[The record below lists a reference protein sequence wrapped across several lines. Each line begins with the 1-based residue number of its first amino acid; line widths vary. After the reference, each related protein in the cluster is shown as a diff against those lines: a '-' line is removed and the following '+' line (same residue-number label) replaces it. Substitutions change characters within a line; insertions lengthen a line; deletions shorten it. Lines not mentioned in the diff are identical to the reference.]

1 MPYTMFTRDDLP
13 DKEKIEQAFDPSWKK
28 LRTPS
33 KFNVELIDIAL
44 DNGYAI
50 LANSPDRIEKSWL
63 MPQDIVEKAMT
74 FQQGMRGVAAMMDG
88 MSSLGFATKAD
99 GTASVDLR
107 EIDDLVFTP
116 SSNAPSYFVEMW
128 HVLPTSTP
136 AIPMSFDDDP
146 SWRSRSMSEMISEF
160 GTPNDIRMQHVHSA
174 DMVSTHDGTAAFGR
188 ESDRRRTPLTFGA
201 IKDDKLMVQ
210 AFMRAN
216 ADKPLVRDIDRDFPD
231 MARTSKVPAEMFGVS
246 MSDVLGLDTK
256 QQLLQKTF
264 SRKVPPI
271 ANKCHLA
278 AGVSAAAV
286 SPRLSEKT
294 KARLWQ
300 GAANADGD
308 TIGTLMEVNEFEAG
322 GGYSS
327 KAAWLQETRN
337 SGTGY
342 ALAYPKLA
350 DCLLP
355 GEHTDATDYSL
366 SRTRHELVDMSK
378 MLYEMGR
385 QKMPDD
391 INSERR
397 LHERHQDVSHAHRI
411 VEHQHLA
418 DEVLDV
424 TNSRYRKVDE
434 ALSAVG
440 FERLTTGLQMYEEG
454 ERMHHCVFSYKDR
467 MLHEDSAFYTGVING
482 DRHTLQVTL
491 TNDGPRINQMY
502 RMYDRVRTEE
512 ADNAVHLA
520 LDVSSMPKRERARAI
535 EAIIDAVE
543 AADEA
548 GAPVCYSDID
558 LTGNAIR
565 SAHVLPDGTE
575 ESVKTDLGEGYSEP
589 RDNRDDPRSYDGPED
604 DGEGAENEHQD
615 DDEEDIGF

>member
-13 DKEKIEQAFDPSWKK
+13 DKEKIERAFDSAW
-28 LRTPS
+28 RPS
-33 KFNVELIDIAL
+33 KLNVELIDVAL

-50 LANSPDRIEKSWL
+50 LANSPDSILGSWL
-63 MPQDIVEKAMT
+63 MPQDTVEKAVM
-74 FQQGMRGVAAMMDG
+74 FQQGIHGITAMMEG
-88 MSSLGFATKAD
+88 MSSLGFATKAAGD
-99 GTASVDLR
+99 ASVNLR

-116 SSNAPSYFVEMW
+116 STMGSSYFVELG
-128 HVLPTSTP
+128 HVLPTNTP

-146 SWRSRSMSEMISEF
+146 SWRSRRMSEMIREL
-160 GTPNDIRMQHVHSA
+160 GAPMGIRMQHVDSMY
-174 DMVSTHDGTAAFGR
+174 MVSTHDGSTQFDR
-188 ESDRRRTPLTFGA
+188 ETGRRRTPLTFGA

-231 MARTSKVPAEMFGVS
+231 MAKTGKVPAEMLGVS
-246 MSDVLGLDTK
+246 MSDVLRYDTK

-278 AGVSAAAV
+278 AGVSAAAI

-300 GAANADGD
+300 GAANADED
-308 TIGTLMEVNEFEAG
+308 TVGTLMEVNDFEA

-327 KAAWLQETRN
+327 KSAWLQRVRN
-337 SGTGY
+337 SGAGFVM
-342 ALAYPKLA
+342 AYPKLA

-355 GEHTDATDYSL
+355 DEGGNVSNYVLTRA
-366 SRTRHELVDMSK
+366 RHELVDMSK

-397 LHERHQDVSHAHRI
+397 LHERHQDVAHAHRI

-440 FERLTTGLQMYEEG
+440 FERLTNGLQMYEEG
-454 ERMHHCVFSYKDR
+454 ERMHHCVFTYKDN
-467 MLHEDSAFYTGVING
+467 MLREDSAFYTGVING

-502 RMYDRVRTEE
+502 RMYDRTSTSD
-512 ADNAVHLA
+512 ADHAVHLA
-520 LDVSSMPKRERARAI
+520 FDVSSMPKRERARAI
-535 EAIIDAVE
+535 ESIIDAVE
-543 AADEA
+543 AANED
-548 GAPVCYSDID
+548 GVPVCYSDID
-558 LTGNAIR
+558 LTGNSIR
-565 SAHVLPDGTE
+565 STHVLPDGAE
-575 ESVKTDLGEGYSEP
+575 ESVKDDLGEGYSEP
-589 RDNRDDPRSYDGPED
+589 RDARDDPRSYDGPED
-604 DGEGAENEHQD
+604 DGDGTEDEHQD
-615 DDEEDIGF
+615 DDEHDIRF